1 MKIVKVLER
10 IYSDLIAE
18 EVDYQYVPFSLED
31 INVLNN
37 QDELRAL
44 KFMLNTNQSYKT
56 EMGLAETV
64 KSIREKKDYYLLL
77 RYCVLRNRC
86 LSSCVNSIFE
96 ESL

>member
-1 MKIVKVLER
+1 MKIVKVLDR

-44 KFMLNTNQSYKT
+44 SHTRQRW
-56 EMGLAETV
+56 V
-64 KSIREKKDYYLLL
+64 
-77 RYCVLRNRC
+77 
-86 LSSCVNSIFE
+86 
-96 ESL
+96 